1 MAGGVLEAVQWRQ
14 GRGGFGGGGGG
25 MAGWVGGATSSAT
38 TVSHLG
44 CWASTLSLDAGPRR

>member
-14 GRGGFGGGGGG
+14 GRGGGGGGG
-25 MAGWVGGATSSAT
+25 MAGGVGGATSSAT